1 MMKNETQNYVIGVDG
16 GGTKTVAV
24 LADTNGKILKTA
36 FSGSSSPRNIGIEM
50 SVENVAKAINPVL
63 NSKKKIISTF
73 IGLPCIAEEFYSK
86 RGKIKKELQ
95 KRIPKIFSGKV
106 EIGSDQEVAFR
117 SGSLQKDGVLIISG
131 TGCVA
136 RGWKGKKQAHSSGC
150 GWLADEGSAFSIGQ
164 KVFQEII
171 KDLDGRGPKTLMTK
185 IVLKEL
191 KFKTGEDL
199 TSFIYSK
206 NPTTVVPLL
215 SAFCDKASEKGD
227 LVAKRIMIWAGQEL
241 SLNTVPIIKKLKF
254 KSSKFPLVLVGGV
267 FKSKTLLRKVKKEI
281 KKIAPRAEIILPK
294 AKPVIGAVRIAIEAI

>member
-1 MMKNETQNYVIGVDG
+1 MKNKIQNCVIGVDG

-24 LADTNGKILKTA
+24 LANTNGKILKTA
-36 FSGSSSPRNIGIEM
+36 LSGPSSPRNIGIEM
-50 SVENVAKAINPVL
+50 SVENVAKAIKPIL
-63 NSKKKIISTF
+63 NNQRTKIVSTF

-95 KRIPKIFSGKV
+95 KRVPKIFSGKV

-131 TGCVA
+131 TGCVS
-136 RGWKGKKQAHSSGC
+136 RGWKGKEQAHSSGC

-185 IVLKEL
+185 ITLKEL
-191 KFKTGEDL
+191 KLKTGEDL
-199 TSFIYSK
+199 AGFVYSK

-227 LVAKRIMIWAGQEL
+227 LVAKKIMIWAGQEL
-241 SLNTVPIIKKLKF
+241 SLNTVPVIKKLKF

-267 FKSKTLLRKVKKEI
+267 FKSKILLRKVKKEI

-294 AKPVIGAVRIAIEAI
+294 VKPVVGAVRIAIEAI